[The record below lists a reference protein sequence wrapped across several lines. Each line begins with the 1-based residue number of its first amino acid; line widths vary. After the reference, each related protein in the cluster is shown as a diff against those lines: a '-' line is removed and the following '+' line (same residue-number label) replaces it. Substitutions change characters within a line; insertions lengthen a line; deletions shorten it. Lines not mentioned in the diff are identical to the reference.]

1 METSGL
7 SSLTARISQRFSEA
21 RRLILFATVMAFA
34 AGVVSFLR
42 YDVAIHGLPLP
53 IITGAL
59 YALFVGTAATV
70 TSVLLPALC
79 AMIEAV
85 AISRLGVAVAA
96 FGAPD
101 FGLALHQSP
110 LFGAAAVIGGA
121 ILVRKLMGVRRIT
134 QAPAAVA

>member
-85 AISRLGVAVAA
+85 AISRFGVAVVA

-121 ILVRKLMGVRRIT
+121 VLVRKLMGGKRIT
-134 QAPAAVA
+134 QAQVAVA